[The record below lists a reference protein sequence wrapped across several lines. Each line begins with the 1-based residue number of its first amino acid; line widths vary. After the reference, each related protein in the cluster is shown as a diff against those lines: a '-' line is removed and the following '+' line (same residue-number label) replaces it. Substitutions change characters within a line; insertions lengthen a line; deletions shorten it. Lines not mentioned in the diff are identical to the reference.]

1 MARYN
6 RGAFQYPPMTEN
18 PENPENPSPH
28 IIQERVKHD
37 PAIGASGRL
46 AVIPDSVGFVIL
58 LGLATLLLL

>member
-6 RGAFQYPPMTEN
+6 RGAFHYPPMT
-18 PENPENPSPH
+18 ENPENPSPH

>member
-18 PENPENPSPH
+18 PENPSQH

-46 AVIPDSVGFVIL
+46 AVIPDSVDFVIL
-58 LGLATLLLL
+58 LGLATLLLP